1 MPQLKEFHYRL
12 PVRVSGIRPGSHR
25 GASVG
30 MGQEFVSHTRLFD
43 YPDPRRI
50 DIRASIR
57 GGYGEWL
64 VRLHRQRVA
73 LPVYA
78 LVDVSA
84 SMGFGGAS
92 SKLETAAEF
101 AEALGY
107 SAFRHGDQVGMLA
120 FDTVEREDLFMPA
133 RHTRGAGTLMS
144 AALRAAKPGIKHGA
158 SPAAGLE
165 SAFARV
171 AGRTC
176 LVFLVSDFHW
186 PLAPLLELLRGMP
199 RVWLVPIVVWSS
211 AELEPPSAGGW
222 LTMQDM
228 ESGEPRSMW
237 ITDALRARWRESVA
251 ARRQHIV
258 SSFAHSAVRPLF
270 VTDRFD
276 ADALTRYFVE
286 QTA

>member
-1 MPQLKEFHYRL
+1 
-12 PVRVSGIRPGSHR
+12 
-25 GASVG
+25 
-30 MGQEFVSHTRLFD
+30 
-43 YPDPRRI
+43 
-50 DIRASIR
+50 
-57 GGYGEWL
+57 
-64 VRLHRQRVA
+64 
-73 LPVYA
+73 
-78 LVDVSA
+78 
-84 SMGFGGAS
+84 
-92 SKLETAAEF
+92 
-101 AEALGY
+101 
-107 SAFRHGDQVGMLA
+107 
-120 FDTVEREDLFMPA
+120 
-133 RHTRGAGTLMS
+133 
-144 AALRAAKPGIKHGA
+144 
-158 SPAAGLE
+158 
-165 SAFARV
+165 
-171 AGRTC
+171 
-176 LVFLVSDFHW
+176 VFLVSDFHW

-237 ITDALRARWRESVA
+237 ITDALRTRWRESVA